1 MVFLKPMKKK
11 WISLTLKAA
20 PAVIVSC
27 VLVLAGCFVYQ
38 SRGAVTADTET
49 ESSPFILI
57 DPGHGGADGGAV
69 AADGTAEKD
78 LNLAIAGSLSDM
90 LRICGYSV
98 QMTRETDIS
107 IHSPEAKTIR
117 DQKIS
122 DIKNRLQ
129 MYEQSRMTVS
139 IHQNK
144 FAQSQ
149 YSGTQ
154 VFYSGNNPDSQKL
167 ADAIRSSV
175 VETLQPEN
183 TRELKKAG
191 KDIYLLNKTS
201 VPAVIVECGF
211 VSNAEE
217 LNRLKT
223 GEYQKQ
229 MACAIACG
237 ILSM

>member
-1 MVFLKPMKKK
+1 MKPMKKK
-11 WISLTLKAA
+11 WFSLTLKAA

-38 SRGAVTADTET
+38 SRGAVTADTGT

-175 VETLQPEN
+175 VETLQPVH
-183 TRELKKAG
+183 TRELTQAG
-191 KDIYLLNKTS
+191 QAIYLLNNTS

-217 LNRLKT
+217 LSRLKT

-237 ILSM
+237 ILSV

>member
-1 MVFLKPMKKK
+1 M
-11 WISLTLKAA
+11 
-20 PAVIVSC
+20 
-27 VLVLAGCFVYQ
+27 
-38 SRGAVTADTET
+38 
-49 ESSPFILI
+49 
-57 DPGHGGADGGAV
+57 

-217 LNRLKT
+217 LSRLKT

-237 ILSM
+237 ILSV